1 MDNYNLEPGEF
12 VILQES
18 SVTLYENSA
27 ETKLDELLLTNRSL
41 ILVNTASRGLFQH
54 TRYLKRCP
62 LEEIS
67 HPNDV
72 PQVMAV
78 KFRNDYRLQAVFRD
92 ETVVLRFPANP
103 KRGAER
109 WTDAILSVSQG
120 NYSDVQTGDYLPP
133 EITNLVD
140 GAKDAFGCL
149 FAGGK
154 DRAARTAPKSRP
166 TSTTRKCVG
175 CHAPL
180 TGRAG
185 TTATCPYCDT
195 KQTL

>member
-67 HPNDV
+67 HHNDV
-72 PQVMAV
+72 AQVMAV
-78 KFRNDYRLQAVFRD
+78 KFRNDYRLQVVFRD
-92 ETVVLRFPANP
+92 ETIVLRFPTNP

-109 WTDAILSVSQG
+109 WADAILRVSQG

-140 GAKDAFGCL
+140 GAKDAFGSL
-149 FAGGK
+149 FTGGK
-154 DRAARTAPKSRP
+154 GRAAKTVPESRS

-180 TGRAG
+180 TGRTGA
-185 TTATCPYCDT
+185 TVTCPYCDT
-195 KQTL
+195 RQTL

>member
-1 MDNYNLEPGEF
+1 MDDYNLEPGEF

-18 SVTLYENSA
+18 SVTLHEDSS

-41 ILVNTASRGLFQH
+41 ILVNTASQGLFKH

-62 LEEIS
+62 LDEIS
-67 HPNDV
+67 RPNDM
-72 PQVMAV
+72 PQVTAM
-78 KFRNDYRLQAVFRD
+78 KFRNDYRLQVVFND

-109 WTDAILSVSQG
+109 WADAILSVSQG
-120 NYSDVQTGDYLPP
+120 NYSDIQTGDYLPP

-140 GAKDAFGCL
+140 GAKDAFGSL

-154 DRAARTAPKSRP
+154 DRTAKAAPKSGP
-166 TSTTRKCVG
+166 ASVTKKCVG
-175 CHAPL
+175 CHAPV

-185 TTATCPYCDT
+185 VIVTCPYCDT

>member
-18 SVTLYENSA
+18 SVTLYEDSA
-27 ETKLDELLLTNRSL
+27 ETKLDELLLTNQSL

-62 LEEIS
+62 LNEIS
-67 HPNDV
+67 RPNDV
-72 PQVMAV
+72 PQVMAM
-78 KFRNDYRLQAVFRD
+78 KYRNDYRLQVVFRD
-92 ETVVLRFPANP
+92 ETIVLRFPANP

-109 WTDAILSVSQG
+109 WAGAILSVSQG

-140 GAKDAFGCL
+140 GAKDAFGSL
-149 FAGGK
+149 FPGGK
-154 DRAARTAPKSRP
+154 GRTAKTAPESRS
-166 TSTTRKCVG
+166 TSTTSKCVG

-180 TGRAG
+180 AGRTGA
-185 TTATCPYCDT
+185 TVTCPYCDT

>member
-18 SVTLYENSA
+18 SVTLYEDSA
-27 ETKLDELLLTNRSL
+27 ETKLDELLLTNQSL

-62 LEEIS
+62 LNEIS
-67 HPNDV
+67 RPNDV
-72 PQVMAV
+72 PQVMAMRY
-78 KFRNDYRLQAVFRD
+78 RNDYRLQVVFRD
-92 ETVVLRFPANP
+92 ETIVLRFPTNP

-109 WTDAILSVSQG
+109 WAGAILSVSQG

-140 GAKDAFGCL
+140 GAKDAFGSL
-149 FAGGK
+149 FPGGK
-154 DRAARTAPKSRP
+154 GRTAKTAPESRS
-166 TSTTRKCVG
+166 TSTTSKCVG

-180 TGRAG
+180 AGRTGA
-185 TTATCPYCDT
+185 TVTCPYCDT